1 MPLAMASPDIP
12 LTSPTTATAG
22 KTATK
27 TTTTGKTLSQ
37 GEFDAFIND
46 PRFNRTFQLPA
57 DPSHGRPEPFQVSY
71 ADFGFHRED
80 AGDGDGDG
88 EEQVLLFFGPLMSSR
103 FFNAAKDELAKR
115 YKVRIVNAER
125 PGIGKTDSVPA
136 ERLLEVW
143 RGESTNSNLF
153 P

>member
-1 MPLAMASPDIP
+1 MPSTS
-12 LTSPTTATAG
+12 LT
-22 KTATK
+22 TATK
-27 TTTTGKTLSQ
+27 TTTSSHKTTTKTTTTAKTLSQ
-37 GEFDAFIND
+37 EDFTAYIND
-46 PRFNRTFQLPA
+46 PRLNRTFQLPA
-57 DPSHGRPEPFQVSY
+57 DPSRGRPKPFQVSY

-80 AGDGDGDG
+80 TRDDDG
-88 EEQVLLFFGPLMSSR
+88 EEQVLLFFGPLVSSR
-103 FFNAAKDELAKR
+103 LFNTAKDGLAKR

-143 RGESTNSNLF
+143 RGESSNPDIF